1 VELLCRQFQIHEE
14 PDTEPNQN
22 SYHY

>member
-22 SYHY
+22 SDHY